1 MGNAATFENTS
12 ALSRSL
18 EEHVRELLPTLT
30 PKRRRLATLLLDDP
44 YRFAFSSAEEIGRDA
59 NVDGATVVRF
69 SRTLGFEGFLDLKR
83 AIQRDIPQ
91 FVTSLE
97 KLRRTP
103 SEGLGKDVLTVRAIE
118 QDIENLGATLSLT
131 NPEDLINAASVLS
144 KSERIV
150 ILASGMSTPVGW
162 LLMHLLRLI
171 GKPATF
177 PPVGVGSSVEL
188 AGLGPTDTAVAIGL
202 WRYIASTVEL
212 LHVAK
217 EHGAFVIAITDSKGS
232 PLAEA
237 ASVSFVTPTYT
248 PELSHSLVAPISV
261 ASALATAVYVE
272 DPVATMSRLA
282 AVDEVYRSTNVV
294 VMSQEQQRARSRA
307 QTNALKEGQL

>member
-1 MGNAATFENTS
+1 MVSSVTSETS

-18 EEHVRELLPTLT
+18 EERVRELLPTLT
-30 PKRRRLATLLLDDP
+30 TKRRRLATLLLDDP
-44 YRFAFSSAEEIGRDA
+44 YRFAFSSAEEIGREA

-69 SRTLGFEGFLDLKR
+69 SRALGFEGFLDLKR

-97 KLRRTP
+97 KLRRTS
-103 SEGLGKDVLTVRAIE
+103 SEGLGKGALGVRAIE
-118 QDIENLGATLSLT
+118 QDIENLSATLSLI
-131 NPEDLINAASVLS
+131 NPEDLINAARVLN

-188 AGLGPTDTAVAIGL
+188 AGLGPTDTAVGIGL

-261 ASALATAVYVE
+261 VSALATAAYVE

-282 AVDEVYRSTNVV
+282 AVDEVYRKTNIV
-294 VMSQEQQRARSRA
+294 VMNQEQQRARSRA
-307 QTNALKEGQL
+307 HTNALKEGQL